1 MTIYILC
8 AYFTYYILTVIPLEI
23 RRLGQD
29 AIQRFRQLLRAG
41 KKKKMPRCNLIA
53 LGEQRVGKTSLLCL
67 LMGEEFVENRD
78 STRGIDSDD
87 IDANMVSTRDVSSE
101 EWTHIKP
108 AVVATR
114 NRNQFA
120 SSIAEDF
127 ESDFQKQSTTLKPP
141 PQPSKLDEDIDAI
154 EKYLNDVEEK
164 AMLTDPPNPLLS
176 HAQHMRS
183 KGASP
188 SAGIPKR
195 LKTQSKKKNADQLQP
210 SMDKLESVKKEPTI
224 QQPKRRRPAV
234 QSPSEPPTI
243 FPTQQ
248 TDTPDTQSTRGVS
261 SRHRG
266 ANYGRQ
272 ISKIIVATAKGGSNI
287 KEPVLQYK
295 TLDFAGQ
302 PEYRAMHHCFIVRRA
317 IYLVVFNLQIVKEA
331 IISPNEKNKL
341 ALEEL
346 QYWLNSIHAHIHK
359 LEPEPSTLKRIIL
372 VGTHR
377 GKDKEKLTTDMQIV
391 DKELRQYIEQPPVL
405 NNMYKANPSV
415 DIWFAAIENSID
427 GKEETAR
434 QESGASSLQETIR
447 AAWNELPFKDEWYP
461 STWLLFEAYLNNQRG
476 TATPI
481 VSVASI
487 KDTAK
492 EKYGIGVDDDKDAE
506 LALGFFHDTG
516 TIVYPSKLMY
526 ISSISLY
533 LYCLLPVE
541 KHPALYLTDEEKK
554 KLDDLVLLDP
564 SWLTKMMRN
573 VMELKPGKGSEL
585 PNDEK
590 LEIEKTGCAKLSTLK
605 KACWRE
611 LSEVD
616 FANLIL
622 MLQSF
627 CLIFPLPPSEVPPSA
642 TSGSIPE
649 SSSQNQTN
657 TVLDH
662 SQSEGQPSSKL
673 DTFYLIPS
681 KLSLCPL
688 GQHCNKKFKANFSFV
703 FDFGGFLP
711 EQVYH
716 RLLCLMLKTQSK
728 NSSLKSKGEFTAKY
742 FIIKDVEK
750 CNWMVEKV
758 HCKLRVSVLHPE
770 T

>member
-1 MTIYILC
+1 M
-8 AYFTYYILTVIPLEI
+8 LTVIPLEI

-120 SSIAEDF
+120 SSIGEEF
-127 ESDFQKQSTTLKPP
+127 ESDFQKQSTTPKPP

-164 AMLTDPPNPLLS
+164 AMLTEETPSNPILP
-176 HAQHMRS
+176 HAQHMKRP

-188 SAGIPKR
+188 FAGNPKR
-195 LKTQSKKKNADQLQP
+195 LKTQSKMPEEKNDDQLHP
-210 SMDKLESVKKEPTI
+210 SMHPLESVKKEPTI
-224 QQPKRRRPAV
+224 QQPKQRRPAV
-234 QSPSEPPTI
+234 QPSSQPPKKPTI
-243 FPTQQ
+243 FPAQQ
-248 TDTPDTQSTRGVS
+248 TDTPNTQSTRDKFGVS
-261 SRHRG
+261 SRH
-266 ANYGRQ
+266 GRQ

-331 IISPNEKNKL
+331 IISPNEENKL
-341 ALEEL
+341 ALEEI

-359 LEPEPSTLKRIIL
+359 HEPEPEPSTLKRIIL

-377 GKDKEKLTTDMQIV
+377 GKENEKLTTDMQII

-405 NNMYKANPSV
+405 NNMYKANPSL
-415 DIWFAAIENSID
+415 DIWFAAVENSID
-427 GKEETAR
+427 GKEGGAP

-447 AAWNELPFKDEWYP
+447 AAWNELLFNDELYP
-461 STWLLFEAYLNNQRG
+461 STWLLFEAYLNDQRG

-492 EKYGIGVDDDKDAE
+492 EKYGIGVDDDKDTE

-526 ISSISLY
+526 ISSISY
-533 LYCLLPVE
+533 TYTV
-541 KHPALYLTDEEKK
+541 
-554 KLDDLVLLDP
+554 
-564 SWLTKMMRN
+564 
-573 VMELKPGKGSEL
+573 
-585 PNDEK
+585 
-590 LEIEKTGCAKLSTLK
+590 
-605 KACWRE
+605 
-611 LSEVD
+611 
-616 FANLIL
+616 
-622 MLQSF
+622 F
-627 CLIFPLPPSEVPPSA
+627 CP
-642 TSGSIPE
+642 
-649 SSSQNQTN
+649 
-657 TVLDH
+657 
-662 SQSEGQPSSKL
+662 
-673 DTFYLIPS
+673 
-681 KLSLCPL
+681 
-688 GQHCNKKFKANFSFV
+688 
-703 FDFGGFLP
+703 
-711 EQVYH
+711 
-716 RLLCLMLKTQSK
+716 
-728 NSSLKSKGEFTAKY
+728 
-742 FIIKDVEK
+742 
-750 CNWMVEKV
+750 
-758 HCKLRVSVLHPE
+758 
-770 T
+770 